1 MHKLT
6 LWTAKTAIVET
17 SKRYISTSST
27 LCGKKNFRKF
37 YLPNQRG
44 TRAFRERQASSN
56 PNRDIEIETYGVRQ
70 PTVVDEHGNTVVVP
84 ESIPEM
90 IVPDLTGFELQPYVS
105 YRTKPFTQTKFTSED
120 LFYAVYS
127 EKIIND
133 WNNKLLNEDGTPKHP
148 SEDEL
153 LNADV
158 ALSRARRTGADI
170 FCDGPKHSSYDMVG
184 QKPDLEYDDG
194 NIEEE
199 DHGISQ
205 TPQATAQLGGFQK
218 PTPWFIHEIVGY
230 DGSNVAEDHPPKI

>member
-1 MHKLT
+1 MHKLS

-17 SKRYISTSST
+17 SKRCISTSST
-27 LCGKKNFRKF
+27 LCSKKNFRKF

-44 TRAFRERQASSN
+44 TRQFRERQASSD
-56 PNRDIEIETYGVRQ
+56 PLDIEIETYGVRQ

-84 ESIPEM
+84 ELIPEL

-105 YRTKPFTQTKFTSED
+105 YRTKPFTQTRFTTED

-148 SEDEL
+148 SEDEQ

-158 ALSRARRTGADI
+158 AFLRARRTGADI
-170 FCDGPKHSSYDMVG
+170 FCDGPRHSSYDMVG
-184 QKPDLEYDDG
+184 EKPDLENDDG
-194 NIEEE
+194 NIDAE
-199 DHGISQ
+199 DGGISQ
-205 TPQATAQLGGFQK
+205 SPQATAGDDSYEQPPK
-218 PTPWFIHEIVGY
+218 PSIPDIYGY
-230 DGSNVAEDHPPKI
+230 DGHEAAVDHPPKF